1 MKTRNINEVLK
12 DLDVLKNADVKDS
25 VFREKTLHYISEL
38 NTIKRKDERHDNIML
53 VVAAMVLLF
62 SIAYFCITYLSK
74 ENLQQ
79 NVAEKN
85 EIIDKYENF
94 LKPES
99 KYVHTITYMDK
110 NGKEVTIP
118 QLLDENVKLLEKV
131 SDLEFKLNFIRETYG
146 IIVIENG
153 NTYSLKADK
162 VDSALMLL
170 ESYRDKIKYD
180 TKKKAWTIHRT
191 YADDKV
197 ETTRSR
203 NQNKDK

>member
-1 MKTRNINEVLK
+1 MKI
-12 DLDVLKNADVKDS
+12 
-25 VFREKTLHYISEL
+25 
-38 NTIKRKDERHDNIML
+38 
-53 VVAAMVLLF
+53 F
-62 SIAYFCITYLSK
+62 S
-74 ENLQQ
+74 NL
-79 NVAEKN
+79 
-85 EIIDKYENF
+85 
-94 LKPES
+94 
-99 KYVHTITYMDK
+99 
-110 NGKEVTIP
+110 
-118 QLLDENVKLLEKV
+118 KV
-131 SDLEFKLNFIRETYG
+131 SMYILLL
-146 IIVIENG
+146 G